1 MSLHYA
7 RVLLTQARHF
17 RQREQAAGWSGE
29 YSAFLLNAAGR
40 ARREAMKPKQNE
52 QWELVL

>member
-7 RVLLTQARHF
+7 HGLLTQARHF
-17 RQREQAAGWSGE
+17 RQREQAAGLSGE

-40 ARREAMKPKQNE
+40 ARREAMKPKPGQ
-52 QWELVL
+52 QELGL